1 MPCNV
6 VRYKSTQSNKIHW
19 GLLDGDIYPIQGEF
33 PQTSDFIAQGR
44 TIAFEMAA
52 NLGDFQAST
61 LALSEVELLSPITNP
76 CQVICQGANYRQHMI
91 ESGMNPDAKNFN
103 MIFNKSAAC
112 ITSPNGDIVKP
123 KHVKLLDYEVELGLV
138 IGSPVTQVMQIS
150 KSELSN
156 YVAGLV
162 IGNDVSARDVQV
174 PQMQFFKG
182 KSYRTFCPVGPYLCL
197 LEPADFIY
205 LDKLQLTLKVNGETR
220 QDDST
225 AGLVFKPAETLSE
238 LSQIA
243 DLNVGDLILTGTPAG
258 CAMQAP
264 KPYMVR
270 LLGLIPDHKKW
281 PLFIKMQSKRSQYL
295 KPGDKIEV
303 CIKSV
308 DGVIDLGTQ
317 RNTVVS

>member
-6 VRYKSTQSNKIHW
+6 VRYKSAQSSQIQW
-19 GLLDGDIYPIQGEF
+19 GLLDEDIYQIPGEF
-33 PQTSDFIAQGR
+33 AQTSDFIDKGR
-44 TIAFEMAA
+44 EIAFKIAA
-52 NLGDFQAST
+52 NLADFKGKK
-61 LALSEVELLSPITNP
+61 LAPSEVELLSPITNP

-91 ESGMNPDAKNFN
+91 ESGMNPDAKKFN

-112 ITSPNGDIVKP
+112 LNSPNGDIVKP

-138 IGSPVTQVMQIS
+138 IGSPVTQAMNIGEA
-150 KSELSN
+150 ELSD

-162 IGNDVSARDVQV
+162 IGNDVSARDVQI

-197 LEPADFIY
+197 LEPADFAYI
-205 LDKLQLTLKVNGETR
+205 DKLRLTLKVNDEVR
-220 QDDST
+220 QDDTT

-258 CAMQAP
+258 CAMRAP
-264 KPYMVR
+264 KPFMVR
-270 LLGLIPDHKKW
+270 LLGLIPDQKKW
-281 PLFIKMQSKRSQYL
+281 PLFVKMQSKRTEYL
-295 KPGDKIEV
+295 QTGDRIEAS
-303 CIKSV
+303 IKSA

-317 RNTVVS
+317 RNTIVS